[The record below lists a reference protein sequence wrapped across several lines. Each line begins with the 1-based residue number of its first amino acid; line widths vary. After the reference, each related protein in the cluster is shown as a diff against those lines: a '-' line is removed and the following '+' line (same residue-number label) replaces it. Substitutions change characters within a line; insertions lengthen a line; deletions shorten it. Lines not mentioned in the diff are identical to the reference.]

1 MKTRMKEIKEYR
13 TAKGKIRYKTNIYLG
28 RDEKGKP
35 LQYRKSFKTYKEAEK
50 ACIKVLDQLEN
61 GTYWNLSQ
69 NITFK
74 EMYEKWLKIYQ
85 LGTIKESTLATT
97 ERMIE
102 KHVLPILG
110 DMVLNKITVEQCQNA
125 VFKWKNDAP
134 KTFGKYARYTKK
146 IFNEAKRLDYIEK
159 SPMDKVIIPPVD
171 CEPFKS
177 SFYER
182 DELKKYLEVARGYR
196 KEAYAFFF
204 LAGTTGLR
212 CGELRALKWSDIN
225 LDQGYLYV
233 NRTYTVGLNNK
244 NYIDSPKT
252 KSSARM
258 VSLPFQ
264 TVELLKEWRV
274 FQQKETKVF
283 SLVADRLVFN
293 GYKNMRPSYDV
304 PISTT
309 TLDRW
314 NVEIAKKAGLDHIRV
329 HDFRG
334 TYASL
339 MVSSHVDTNHLK
351 EEMGHANIKTTMD
364 RYAKTTNDLRKADTE
379 KFESYLPFDAQSL

>member
-1 MKTRMKEIKEYR
+1 M
-13 TAKGKIRYKTNIYLG
+13 
-28 RDEKGKP
+28 
-35 LQYRKSFKTYKEAEK
+35 
-50 ACIKVLDQLEN
+50 LDQLEN

-74 EMYEKWLKIYQ
+74 EMYAKWLKIYQ

-182 DELKKYLEVARGYR
+182 DELKRYLEVARIYK

-233 NRTYTVGLNNK
+233 NRTYTVGLNNR

-334 TYASL
+334 TYL
-339 MVSSHVDTNHLK
+339 L
-351 EEMGHANIKTTMD
+351 
-364 RYAKTTNDLRKADTE
+364 
-379 KFESYLPFDAQSL
+379 